1 MDVNVHEAKTH
12 LSRLLARVEAGET
25 IVISRA
31 GEPVALLSPYG
42 KPGPRKP
49 GRDRIVIRPNF
60 DDPLP
65 ELEPGY
71 EHPADPL
78 RPRAR

>member
-31 GEPVALLSPYG
+31 GEPVAVLSPYG
-42 KPGPRKP
+42 KPGPRRL
-49 GRDRIVIRPNF
+49 GRDRIVVKPDF

-65 ELEPGY
+65 ELEPAF
-71 EHPADPL
+71 EHPDDPL
-78 RPRAR
+78 GGPRR